1 MRTKPNQGRT
11 KTSWHGELPCQSLGF
26 ACFQAQEMPRL
37 ESLCQ
42 QKLLLC
48 KNLLFF
54 PQCSPWRAAGWDVQA
69 PDDTILSGREAGHT
83 NLLWL
88 QGREMWLGKTETERA
103 ATPQST
109 SHWDLREDEALPFGQ
124 KHKCEGW
131 KMHSLN
137 PFWCLFLL
145 FLPTILHL
153 EEKKKILLSLS
164 AMQITL
170 HLDEKHY

>member
-1 MRTKPNQGRT
+1 MAWRVALSVTGFRLFSSTRNAKAGVSVPA
-11 KTSWHGELPCQSLGF
+11 KTAIL
-26 ACFQAQEMPRL
+26 
-37 ESLCQ
+37 
-42 QKLLLC
+42 QKLA
-48 KNLLFF
+48 FF

-103 ATPQST
+103 STPQST

-153 EEKKKILLSLS
+153 EEKKKKSFFLSL
-164 AMQITL
+164 QC
-170 HLDEKHY
+170 K

>member
-1 MRTKPNQGRT
+1 MAWRVALSVTGFCLFSSTRNAKAGVFVPA
-11 KTSWHGELPCQSLGF
+11 KT
-26 ACFQAQEMPRL
+26 ATM
-37 ESLCQ
+37 
-42 QKLLLC
+42 QKLV
-48 KNLLFF
+48 FS
-54 PQCSPWRAAGWDVQA
+54 PQCSPWRAAEWDVQA
-69 PDDTILSGREAGHT
+69 PDDTISSDREAGHT

-103 ATPQST
+103 ATPQSS

-124 KHKCEGW
+124 KHECEGW

-137 PFWCLFLL
+137 PFWCPFLL

-153 EEKKKILLSLS
+153 EKKKILLSLS